1 MACGAGLILLAVAV
15 TTAYFVI
22 AFLFPKLI
30 RLLLGSPV
38 STEQDKEVTHD

>member
-15 TTAYFVI
+15 TAAYFVM

-30 RLLLGSPV
+30 RLLPVSPV
-38 STEQDKEVTHD
+38 STERDKEITHD